1 MQNIEKDARI
11 CIVTGSHLC
20 RNPRVVKEAG
30 TLIKTGYGVMVLGPV
45 FNDELYAEDESIW
58 AEAGWTHRASVDLR
72 SGIGGAW
79 ARLRRKIGTQWTRWG
94 GESPHA
100 LGYGVASTL
109 RRARSMDADLYIGHE
124 EVGTWVVRQLLDEG
138 ARVGADFEDWHTRDL
153 LPEDRAG
160 RPVGLLEDVE
170 RTLLR
175 RAEHVTT
182 TSEALAQVLASTYDS
197 PPPTVVYNAF
207 PWSDRDA
214 LDEKLHDRDGSG
226 RISLHWVSQ
235 TVGPGRGL
243 ETLCRALQD
252 VETPLQIHLR
262 GECRLNY
269 RERLDALFPDENGH
283 SLYIHDLVSPDELLS
298 RIAEHDVGLALEQ
311 YEPESRNQTV
321 TNKILHYLLG
331 GLAVVATDTAG
342 QREVAEKEEAVR
354 LCSPDDADGLAQQI
368 RGFVRSEEELER
380 AQSDALRAAR
390 ETFCWEQQAPRLVT
404 SVEKALP

>member
-1 MQNIEKDARI
+1 
-11 CIVTGSHLC
+11 
-20 RNPRVVKEAG
+20 
-30 TLIKTGYGVMVLGPV
+30 
-45 FNDELYAEDESIW
+45 
-58 AEAGWTHRASVDLR
+58 
-72 SGIGGAW
+72 
-79 ARLRRKIGTQWTRWG
+79 
-94 GESPHA
+94 
-100 LGYGVASTL
+100 
-109 RRARSMDADLYIGHE
+109 MDADLYIGHE

-153 LPEDRAG
+153 LPEDRTG
-160 RPVGLLEDVE
+160 RPVGLMEDVE
-170 RTLLR
+170 QTLLR

-182 TSEALAQVLASTYDS
+182 TSEALAQAMASSYDA
-197 PPPTVVYNAF
+197 PCPTVVYNAF

-214 LDEKLHDRDGSG
+214 LDEGQRDRDGSG

-252 VETPLQIHLR
+252 VDTSLQVHLR
-262 GECRLNY
+262 GECRPNY
-269 RERLDALFPDENGH
+269 REHLDAVFPDENGH
-283 SLYIHDLVSPDELLS
+283 SLYIHDLVSPDELLG

-311 YEPESRNQTV
+311 YEPESRNRTV

-342 QREVAEKEEAVR
+342 QREVAEMADGTVR
-354 LCSPDDADGLAQQI
+354 FCSPDDADGLTQQI
-368 RGFVRSEEELER
+368 RDFVRSEEELER